1 MVYLTLGVVIQSPE
15 AGAAAAAVHFTV
27 RLIMLCVKWFNGLI

>member
-15 AGAAAAAVHFTV
+15 AGAAAVVHFTV
-27 RLIMLCVKWFNGLI
+27 QLIMLCVKWFNGLI